1 MVLHAK
7 SYIMF
12 GPILFFP
19 KKNIFHLQF
28 VLLEH
33 HYVQL
38 GNKGLDLIM
47 KRGDFGI
54 LICPFP
60 FKENNC
66 TFIMKFD

>member
-7 SYIMF
+7 SYIML
-12 GPILFFP
+12 GPIISFS
-19 KKNIFHLQF
+19 KKNIFHPQF

-33 HYVQL
+33 QYVQL

-47 KRGDFGI
+47 KREDFGI
-54 LICPFP
+54 FICPLT